1 LDTTPTASGNQEP
14 APSAPV
20 HSQTPSASD
29 FEDNE

>member
-14 APSAPV
+14 APY
-20 HSQTPSASD
+20 SQTPSAFD